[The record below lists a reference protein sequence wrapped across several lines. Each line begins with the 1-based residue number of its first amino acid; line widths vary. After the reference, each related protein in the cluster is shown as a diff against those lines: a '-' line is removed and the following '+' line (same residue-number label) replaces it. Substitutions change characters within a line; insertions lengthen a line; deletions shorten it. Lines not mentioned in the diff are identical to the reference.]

1 MILKGTKTEEISV
14 DATKIQEQIN
24 ELSVKIDNLPS
35 YSFDDTE
42 INEKLN
48 DLSTKISN
56 VSTDSFDDTELKGK
70 ITDLDNKLQ
79 SFIKFD
85 MSSDSNFNETIGNLQ
100 KELKSLKEQI
110 NSIEKQ
116 PSQSPLPVS
125 SNDNKFEFVLEKDND
140 GFSDTSWEEII
151 KKGQEIQYEYWKKA
165 EEVWNKKFKMY
176 EGWHGSAMS
185 PVIKIICEEPEYLF
199 KNTVR
204 LPGRFCLSSR
214 SRWSSVLR
222 FYTIGDKILKDD
234 TGYGYKWN
242 APVCIYVEG
251 KTYTK
256 MDDGGT
262 MVMKPFEQTI
272 EEVII
277 CPMTKGIPVY
287 LCENQD
293 RLSIRN
299 CKILSHG
306 GAQIGIRHGPKL
318 AEDKYPW
325 EGVTQS
331 KKNDYNVWLTDPRFD
346 NLQMEG
352 PHNNKRPQAAMA
364 MSGANIIISNLNL
377 YGWMQGP
384 YLYGGINRVING
396 LTQHWGNTSDGRMY
410 CARDELVSY
419 TVSYTDDTKGTDAFS
434 CIAGDFK
441 KWYLKKGSR
450 APERGG
456 WHNYN
461 EPIL

>member
-1 MILKGTKTEEISV
+1 MKLVRYILDLIMKLFGTVNEISV
-14 DATKIQEQIN
+14 DASVLQKQITDLSKKVDQLSSNTPQDLAPMGDMLDTLHDKIQE
-24 ELSVKIDNLPS
+24 V
-35 YSFDDTE
+35 
-42 INEKLN
+42 EKHCANSASL
-48 DLSTKISN
+48 DKLQKDITSLTAQVSA
-56 VSTDSFDDTELKGK
+56 VST
-70 ITDLDNKLQ
+70 
-79 SFIKFD
+79 
-85 MSSDSNFNETIGNLQ
+85 SNNIDAP
-100 KELKSLKEQI
+100 I
-110 NSIEKQ
+110 V
-116 PSQSPLPVS
+116 SQAP
-125 SNDNKFEFVLEKDND
+125 KFEFILGKDEK
-140 GFSDTSWEEII
+140 GFSDTSWDQIV
-151 KKGQEIQYEYWKKA
+151 KQGQEIQYEYWKKA
-165 EEVWNKKFKMY
+165 EKTWGKLYRMS

-199 KNTVR
+199 RNTVR
-204 LPGRFCLSSR
+204 LPGRFCLSSN

-222 FYTIGDKILKDD
+222 FYTFGDKVLKDD

-242 APVCIYVEG
+242 SPVCIYVEG
-251 KTYTK
+251 KTYVK
-256 MDDGGT
+256 MPDGGT

-306 GAQIGIRHGPKL
+306 GAQVGIRHGPKL
-318 AEDKYPW
+318 AEGKYPW

-364 MSGANIIISNLNL
+364 MSGANIIIQNLNL

-384 YLYGGINRVING
+384 YLYGGINRIING

-410 CARDELVSY
+410 CARDEVVSY
-419 TVSYTDDTKGTDAFS
+419 TVSYTDDTKDTDSFA
-434 CIAGDFK
+434 CIAGNFK
-441 KWYLKKGSR
+441 QWYLRKGSR
-450 APERGG
+450 APEKGG
-456 WHNYN
+456 WHNQN

>member
-1 MILKGTKTEEISV
+1 MKLFGTKTEQISV
-14 DATKIQEQIN
+14 DASKLQDQIN
-24 ELSVKIDNLPS
+24 ELSNKITSLEQSPS
-35 YSFDDTE
+35 SSTSDLKGFGDMLDTLHDK
-42 INEKLN
+42 INEVQNTCKDNKTINNDSINKLEQ
-48 DLSTKISN
+48 DLSNIKIQLTAIESSSN
-56 VSTDSFDDTELKGK
+56 V
-70 ITDLDNKLQ
+70 NA
-79 SFIKFD
+79 
-85 MSSDSNFNETIGNLQ
+85 
-100 KELKSLKEQI
+100 
-110 NSIEKQ
+110 
-116 PSQSPLPVS
+116 PLSYPAK
-125 SNDNKFEFVLEKDND
+125 KFEFVLGKDAE
-140 GFSDTSWEEII
+140 GFSDSSWEDII
-151 KKGQEIQYEYWKKA
+151 KKGQEIQYEYWKNA
-165 EEVWNKKFKMY
+165 EENWNKQFKMY

-204 LPGRFCLSSR
+204 LPGRFCLSSN
-214 SRWSSVLR
+214 SRWSSILR
-222 FYTIGDKILKDD
+222 FYTFGDKVLKDD

-251 KTYTK
+251 KTYNK
-256 MDDGGT
+256 MSDGGT
-262 MVMKPFEQTI
+262 MIMKPFEQTI

-277 CPMTKGIPVY
+277 VPMTKGIPVY

-306 GAQIGIRHGPKL
+306 GAQVGIRHGPKL
-318 AEDKYPW
+318 AESKYPW

-331 KKNDYNVWLTDPRFD
+331 KKGDYNIWLTDPRFD

-364 MSGANIIISNLNL
+364 MSGANIIITNLNL

-384 YLYGGINRVING
+384 YLYGGINRIING

-410 CARDELVSY
+410 CSRDELVSY

-441 KWYLKKGSR
+441 KWYLRKGSR

>member
-1 MILKGTKTEEISV
+1 MCKFIKRFLMKLFGTKTEQISV
-14 DATKIQEQIN
+14 DASKLQEQIN
-24 ELSVKIDNLPS
+24 ELSEKINNLPS
-35 YSFDDTE
+35 
-42 INEKLN
+42 
-48 DLSTKISN
+48 
-56 VSTDSFDDTELKGK
+56 
-70 ITDLDNKLQ
+70 
-79 SFIKFD
+79 
-85 MSSDSNFNETIGNLQ
+85 SDSSGLPGRMGPTGPTGPVGPIGPVGGVGPQ
-100 KELKSLKEQI
+100 GPEGPMG
-110 NSIEKQ
+110 
-116 PSQSPLPVS
+116 PSGTS
-125 SNDNKFEFVLEKDND
+125 SSVAKFEFVLEKDSE
-140 GFSDTSWEEII
+140 GFSDTSWNEIV
-151 KKGQEIQYEYWKKA
+151 KKGQQIQYEYWKKA
-165 EEVWNKKFKMY
+165 EETWNKKVRMY

-204 LPGRFCLSSR
+204 LPGRFCLSSNA
-214 SRWSSVLR
+214 RWSSVLR
-222 FYTIGDKILKDD
+222 FYTFGDKVLKDD
-234 TGYGYKWN
+234 TGYGYKWD

-251 KTYTK
+251 KTYVK
-256 MDDGGT
+256 MPDGGT

-277 CPMTKGIPVY
+277 CPMMKGIPVY

-306 GAQIGIRHGPKL
+306 GAQVGIRHGPKL
-318 AEDKYPW
+318 AEGKYPW
-325 EGVTQS
+325 EGITQS
-331 KKNDYNVWLTDPRFD
+331 KKGDYNVWLTDPRFVD
-346 NLQMEG
+346 LQLEG

-364 MSGANIIISNLNL
+364 MSGANIIIQNLNL

-410 CARDELVSY
+410 CARDEVVSY

-441 KWYLKKGSR
+441 KWYLPKSSR

-456 WHNYN
+456 WHNRN
-461 EPIL
+461 ETIL

>member
-1 MILKGTKTEEISV
+1 MNLKATRTEEIIV
-14 DATKIQEQIN
+14 DASELQEQIN
-24 ELSVKIDNLPS
+24 NLSLKINNLPS
-35 YSFDDTE
+35 YSFDE
-42 INEKLN
+42 
-48 DLSTKISN
+48 
-56 VSTDSFDDTELKGK
+56 TELSNK
-70 ITDLDNKLQ
+70 IQ
-79 SFIKFD
+79 SLESKVENYIKFD
-85 MSSDSNFNETIGNLQ
+85 TSTDNTFAESIGSIQ
-100 KELKSLKEQI
+100 RDIKDLKEQQV
-110 NSIEKQ
+110 NYKPVVNVE
-116 PSQSPLPVS
+116 PSQPAS
-125 SNDNKFEFVLEKDND
+125 KFEFVLEKDAE
-140 GFSDTSWEEII
+140 GFSDTSWENII
-151 KKGQEIQYEYWKKA
+151 REGQKIQYEYWKKA

-204 LPGRFCLSSR
+204 LPGRFCLSSNR
-214 SRWSSVLR
+214 RWSSILR
-222 FYTIGDKILKDD
+222 FYTIGDKVLIDD
-234 TGYGYKWN
+234 TGYGHKWN

-256 MDDGGT
+256 MPDGGT

-277 CPMTKGIPVY
+277 VPMTKGIPVY

-293 RLSIRN
+293 RFCMRHT
-299 CKILSHG
+299 KILSHG
-306 GAQIGIRHGPKL
+306 GANIGVRHGPKL
-318 AEDKYPW
+318 AKDKYPW

-331 KKNDYNVWLTDPRFD
+331 GDDFNVWLTDPRFES
-346 NLQMEG
+346 LQLEG

-396 LTQHWGNTSDGRMY
+396 LTQHWGNTSDGRMF
-410 CARDELVSY
+410 CARDEVVSF
-419 TVSYTDDTKGTDAFS
+419 TISYTDDTRGKDA
-434 CIAGDFK
+434 ITGVAGDFK
-441 KWYLKKGSR
+441 QWYLRKGSR
-450 APERGG
+450 APEKGG
-456 WHNYN
+456 WHNFN

>member
-1 MILKGTKTEEISV
+1 MNVFKFILDFIMKLFGTSNQEISV
-14 DATKIQEQIN
+14 DAS
-24 ELSVKIDNLPS
+24 ELQKQ
-35 YSFDDTE
+35 
-42 INEKLN
+42 
-48 DLSTKISN
+48 
-56 VSTDSFDDTELKGK
+56 
-70 ITDLDNKLQ
+70 ITDLSKKVDTLSQVQPTNQ
-79 SFIKFD
+79 TS
-85 MSSDSNFNETIGNLQ
+85 SSDLSAFGDMLDTLHDKIKEVENYCTNSSSVKELQ
-100 KELKSLKEQI
+100 KDVNQL
-110 NSIEKQ
+110 SIKI
-116 PSQSPLPVS
+116 SQVTSGNNIAAPTVS
-125 SNDNKFEFVLEKDND
+125 ATPKFEFILGKDD
-140 GFSDTSWEEII
+140 KGFSDSSWDEIV

-165 EEVWNKKFKMY
+165 EENWGKLHRMS

-185 PVIKIICEEPEYLF
+185 PVIKIVCEEPEYLF

-204 LPGRFCLSSR
+204 LPGRFCLSSN

-222 FYTIGDKILKDD
+222 FYTFGDKVLKDD

-242 APVCIYVEG
+242 SPVCIYVEG
-251 KTYTK
+251 KTYVK
-256 MDDGGT
+256 MADGGT
-262 MVMKPFEQTI
+262 MIMKPFEQTI

-306 GAQIGIRHGPKL
+306 GAQVGIRHGPKL
-318 AEDKYPW
+318 AEGKYPW

-331 KKNDYNVWLTDPRFD
+331 KKNDYNVWLTDPRFVD
-346 NLQMEG
+346 LQMEG
-352 PHNNKRPQAAMA
+352 PHNNKRPQAAMS
-364 MSGANIIISNLNL
+364 MSGANIIIQNLNL

-396 LTQHWGNTSDGRMY
+396 LTQHWGNTSDGRMF
-410 CARDELVSY
+410 CARDEVVSY
-419 TVSYTDDTKGTDAFS
+419 TVSYTDDTKGKDAFS

-441 KWYLKKGSR
+441 QWYLRKGSR
-450 APERGG
+450 APEKGG